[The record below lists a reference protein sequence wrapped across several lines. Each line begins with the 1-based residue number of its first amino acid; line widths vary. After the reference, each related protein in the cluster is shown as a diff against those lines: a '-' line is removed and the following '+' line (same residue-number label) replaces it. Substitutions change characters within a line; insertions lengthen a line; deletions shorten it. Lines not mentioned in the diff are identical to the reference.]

1 MWELA
6 HHDTASFSPVDFIR
20 FAFKIHS
27 EADIE
32 KAKPL
37 AQANLAEVGNFWL
50 IIGSF
55 VTLVS
60 TLDPSSDFVCPSF
73 QECTAV

>member
-1 MWELA
+1 MWELVR
-6 HHDTASFSPVDFIR
+6 HDTASFSPVDFIR

-50 IIGSF
+50 I
-55 VTLVS
+55 LA
-60 TLDPSSDFVCPSF
+60 LL
-73 QECTAV
+73 